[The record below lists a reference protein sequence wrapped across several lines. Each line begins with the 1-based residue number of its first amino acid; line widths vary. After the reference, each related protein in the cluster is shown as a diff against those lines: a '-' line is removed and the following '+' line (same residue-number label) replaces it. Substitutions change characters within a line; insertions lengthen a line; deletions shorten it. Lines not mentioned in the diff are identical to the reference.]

1 MDTLYVWTVGL
12 LLYSEGTSGN
22 GRKGFLQTLRTRLPN
37 PILIAILISLC
48 ISSLNI
54 SLPGPVTDV
63 ISGVGNVSGTIE
75 MMLLGANIC
84 FMQKNLKG
92 RMASALGFVL
102 LRQLAAP
109 LAVFLLSRLIVGESQ
124 ALLLMLLAGIPT
136 MTTTGLLAIEY
147 HTDVDY
153 ASNLVFV
160 STILSLATLPLIA
173 FISAYL

>member
-1 MDTLYVWTVGL
+1 
-12 LLYSEGTSGN
+12 
-22 GRKGFLQTLRTRLPN
+22 
-37 PILIAILISLC
+37 
-48 ISSLNI
+48 
-54 SLPGPVTDV
+54 
-63 ISGVGNVSGTIE
+63 

-84 FMQKNLKG
+84 FMQKNLKARAG
-92 RMASALGFVL
+92 SSLGFVF

-109 LAVFLLSRLIVGESQ
+109 LTVFLLSRLVVGESQ

-173 FISAYL
+173 LISGYL